1 MLVPLF
7 RYLHEIGFPGAG
19 LFHYISFRSA
29 MAFIVALIIAT
40 AIGKRIILSLQKKQ
54 IGETIRDL
62 NLEGQMKKK
71 GTPTMGGIIIILAI
85 LIPVLLFT
93 KLDNIYIILM
103 LISTIFLGGLGFA
116 DDYIKV
122 FKKDKEGLK
131 GKFKIIG
138 QIGIALIVGIVLYLS
153 PNVVIREN
161 VEIVK
166 NEKVENVHI
175 NNNEVKS
182 TKTTIPFFKNNN
194 MDYAG
199 LFDFLGPYKQ
209 TAGWILFILVTIF
222 IVTAV
227 SNGAN
232 LTDGLDGLTTGSSA
246 IIGVVLFILAYVS
259 SHLNYAS
266 YLNIMYIP
274 GSEELAVYMAAFIGA
289 TVGFLWYNSY
299 PAQVF
304 MGDTGSLMIGGVIAV
319 FSVIIRKELL
329 IPIFCGIFLVEN
341 LSVVLQVSYF
351 KHTKRRN
358 GTGKRLFKMS
368 PLHHHFQKR
377 GNSGIDALIQWPLQA
392 IPESKI
398 VIRFWIIGL
407 ILAVI
412 AIATLKMR

>member
-299 PAQVF
+299 
-304 MGDTGSLMIGGVIAV
+304 GGVIAV

>member
-7 RYLHEIGFPGAG
+7 HYLDQLDFPGAG

-29 MAFIVALIIAT
+29 LSFIIALFIAT
-40 AIGKRIILSLQKKQ
+40 SVGKRIIDYLQLKQ
-54 IGETIRDL
+54 VGETIRDL
-62 NLEGQMKKK
+62 NLEGQMSKK
-71 GTPTMGGIIIILAI
+71 GTPTMGGIIILLAI
-85 LIPVLLFT
+85 LVPVLLFT

-103 LISTIFLGGLGFA
+103 IIATVLLGVLGFA

-122 FKKDKEGLK
+122 FKKDKKGLK

-138 QIGIALIVGIVLYLS
+138 QIGIGLIVGMVFYLS
-153 PNVVIREN
+153 PQVVIREN
-161 VEIVK
+161 MEIVK
-166 NEKVENVHI
+166 NDQIERVHI
-175 NNNEVKS
+175 KYDEVKS

-199 LFDFLGPYKQ
+199 MFNSLGKHKQ
-209 TAGWILFILVTIF
+209 LAGWILFILVTIF

-232 LTDGLDGLTTGSSA
+232 LSDGLDGLATGSSA

-259 SHLNYAS
+259 SHVNYAS

-289 TVGFLWYNSY
+289 TIGFLWYNSY

-304 MGDTGSLMIGGVIAV
+304 MGDTGSLMLGGVIAV
-319 FSVIIRKELL
+319 FSIIIRKELL
-329 IPIFCGIFLVEN
+329 IPIFCGIFLIEN
-341 LSVVLQVSYF
+341 LSVVCQVSYF
-351 KHTKRRN
+351 KHTKRT
-358 GTGKRLFKMS
+358 TGVGRRLLKMS
-368 PLHHHFQKR
+368 PLHHHFQKA
-377 GNSGIDALIQWPLQA
+377 GFSGIDALIQRPLQA

-398 VIRFWIIGL
+398 VIRFWIIGM